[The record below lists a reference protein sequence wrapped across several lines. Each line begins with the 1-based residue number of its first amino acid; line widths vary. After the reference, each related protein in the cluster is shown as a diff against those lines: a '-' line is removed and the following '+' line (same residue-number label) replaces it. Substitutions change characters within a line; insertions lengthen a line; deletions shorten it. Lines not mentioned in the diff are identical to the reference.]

1 MAVSLP
7 TVTSKPRSRFA
18 LRWYS
23 WLLLVGAIVYG
34 VAWAMHWDD
43 RGVLWV
49 VERFESP
56 AKRQASVWLPD
67 YRAVIDAKRLPGM
80 EKDEASDLSYNP
92 QTKTLFSV
100 MGKNPFLVELTL
112 QGDVLRKMPLNGWNN
127 PEGVTVMENGLMAVV
142 DERQHS
148 LTIVKVDASTTA
160 LNKADFPS
168 YDLGPSKD
176 QNKAFEGVTW
186 DKRNQQFVLGEERPP
201 ALFTWK
207 GDGTWRYCDNELSE
221 NLGITVPTANG
232 MGDPIE
238 HLPITKAVK
247 TLGYMTCP
255 TGDSTEAIQQMNLKH
270 AVITSVNRDERADG
284 GASIWAETI
293 NKVKELNP
301 GLTISAGARVE
312 ICPDASPFLLT
323 GGFPLGGTWTGPGL
337 SGADDALVNTSLLLP
352 GENKFIYCL
361 SDPNFNACKACATK
375 IIYLNAAPIADF
387 ILPNN
392 ICLNTTFSPQNKSVG
407 GNEFRWTTEENQN
420 SDKKNPSFL
429 FQEPG
434 LKNLKLEVKND
445 KNCRTNKELSFNVS
459 TPANIN
465 ITLSDD
471 ESCAPYTVSI
481 NKISNGLGLL
491 DHLKSF

>member
-34 VAWAMHWDD
+34 VAWVMHWDD
-43 RGVLWV
+43 RSVLWV

-207 GDGTWRYCDNELSE
+207 SDGSQTLVGDKQKLANTKLDMRNLS
-221 NLGITVPTANG
+221 A
-232 MGDPIE
+232 
-238 HLPITKAVK
+238 
-247 TLGYMTCP
+247 
-255 TGDSTEAIQQMNLKH
+255 
-270 AVITSVNRDERADG
+270 
-284 GASIWAETI
+284 
-293 NKVKELNP
+293 
-301 GLTISAGARVE
+301 LTIDPRTGHLLALSAE
-312 ICPDASPFLLT
+312 SHLLLELDEKGEPVSFMT
-323 GGFPLGGTWTGPGL
+323 LLGGF
-337 SGADDALVNTSLLLP
+337 N
-352 GENKFIYCL
+352 
-361 SDPNFNACKACATK
+361 
-375 IIYLNAAPIADF
+375 
-387 ILPNN
+387 
-392 ICLNTTFSPQNKSVG
+392 
-407 GNEFRWTTEENQN
+407 
-420 SDKKNPSFL
+420 
-429 FQEPG
+429 G
-434 LKNLKLEVKND
+434 LKNTISRAEGVTLDENGNLYM
-445 KNCRTNKELSFNVS
+445 VS
-459 TPANIN
+459 EPN
-465 ITLSDD
+465 LFYRF
-471 ESCAPYTVSI
+471 E
-481 NKISNGLGLL
+481 KQ
-491 DHLKSF
+491 K

>member
-7 TVTSKPRSRFA
+7 TFTPKPRSRFA

-34 VAWAMHWDD
+34 VAWVMHWDD

-56 AKRQASVWLPD
+56 AKRQASVWLPG
-67 YRAVIDAKRLPGM
+67 YRAVIDAKLLPGM

-207 GDGTWRYCDNELSE
+207 SDGSQTLVGDKQKLANTKLDMRNLSALAIDPRTGHLLALSAESHLLLELDEKGEPVSF
-221 NLGITVPTANG
+221 
-232 MGDPIE
+232 M
-238 HLPITKAVK
+238 
-247 TLGYMTCP
+247 TL
-255 TGDSTEAIQQMNLKH
+255 L
-270 AVITSVNRDERADG
+270 
-284 GASIWAETI
+284 
-293 NKVKELNP
+293 
-301 GLTISAGARVE
+301 
-312 ICPDASPFLLT
+312 
-323 GGFPLGGTWTGPGL
+323 GGF
-337 SGADDALVNTSLLLP
+337 N
-352 GENKFIYCL
+352 
-361 SDPNFNACKACATK
+361 
-375 IIYLNAAPIADF
+375 
-387 ILPNN
+387 
-392 ICLNTTFSPQNKSVG
+392 
-407 GNEFRWTTEENQN
+407 
-420 SDKKNPSFL
+420 
-429 FQEPG
+429 G
-434 LKNLKLEVKND
+434 LKNTISRAEGVTLDENGNLYM
-445 KNCRTNKELSFNVS
+445 VS
-459 TPANIN
+459 EPN
-465 ITLSDD
+465 LFYRF
-471 ESCAPYTVSI
+471 E
-481 NKISNGLGLL
+481 KQ
-491 DHLKSF
+491 K